1 MDLFDY
7 AGEQEQQRMAPLAAR
22 MRPRTLDE
30 FVGQR
35 HILGE
40 GKLLRRA
47 IEADQL
53 SSLIFY
59 GPPGTGKTTLA
70 RVIANTTKSH
80 FTDLNAVTAGVAD
93 IRRIVDEAKARLGMY
108 GQRTILFIDEIHRF
122 NKAQQDALLP
132 YVEEGTVI
140 LIGATTENPFFEVN
154 AALLSRS
161 QIFPLHPL
169 TEDELRLIAERALS
183 DAERGLGALNIRID
197 EDALAHLIRYADG
210 DARRLLNALELAAL
224 TTRPGAD
231 GVVHITLDV
240 AVESIQRPAV
250 RYDKSG
256 DNHYDTIS
264 AFIKSIRGSDPDA
277 ALYWLARML
286 DAGEDPRFIAR
297 RLVISAAEDIGNAD
311 PQALQVAV
319 AAFHAL
325 ELVACRRGASPW
337 PRRSPTWPRRRR
349 ATRPMWPS
357 TRPCAWCAKRAI
369 ARCPRTCATPTTRE
383 RRPWGTARATCTRT
397 TTRAISCRSATCPRA
412 WTSCFTARPRTAT
425 NGRSASGFRAGAPP
439 AGGRIGDGCA
449 AKAECDA
456 ENAAGVLP
464 AEPESKP
471 SKGWER

>member
-7 AGEQEQQRMAPLAAR
+7 AGEAERQRLAPLAAR
-22 MRPRTLDE
+22 MRPRTLEE
-30 FVGQR
+30 FVGQQ

-93 IRRIVDEAKARLGMY
+93 IRKIVDEAKARLGMY

-132 YVEEGTVI
+132 YVEEGTVV

-169 TEDELRLIAERALS
+169 TEEELRLIAERALS
-183 DAERGLGALNIRID
+183 DAERGLGALNIRMD
-197 EDALAHLIRYADG
+197 DDALAHLIRYADG

-224 TTRPGAD
+224 TTRPGTD

-325 ELVACRRGASPW
+325 ELVGMP
-337 PRRSPTWPRRRR
+337 
-349 ATRPMWPS
+349 
-357 TRPCAWCAKRAI
+357 
-369 ARCPRTCATPTTRE
+369 E
-383 RRPWGTARATCTRT
+383 
-397 TTRAISCRSATCPRA
+397 
-412 WTSCFTARPRTAT
+412 
-425 NGRSASGFRAGAPP
+425 
-439 AGGRIGDGCA
+439 GRIPLAQAVTYLATAPKSNASYVAINEALRMVREEGHRPVPPHLRDANYKGA
-449 AKAECDA
+449 AALGHGQGYLYPHDYPDHFVPQRYLPEGVDA
-456 ENAAGVLP
+456 VFYR
-464 AEPESKP
+464 P
-471 SKGWER
+471 SKNGYEREIGERLVHWRARQREGV

>member
-7 AGEQEQQRMAPLAAR
+7 AGKQEQQRMAPLAAR

-183 DAERGLGALNIRID
+183 DAERGLGSLNIRID

-325 ELVACRRGASPW
+325 ELVGMP
-337 PRRSPTWPRRRR
+337 
-349 ATRPMWPS
+349 
-357 TRPCAWCAKRAI
+357 
-369 ARCPRTCATPTTRE
+369 E
-383 RRPWGTARATCTRT
+383 
-397 TTRAISCRSATCPRA
+397 
-412 WTSCFTARPRTAT
+412 
-425 NGRSASGFRAGAPP
+425 
-439 AGGRIGDGCA
+439 GRIPLAQAVTYLATAPKSNASYVAINEALRMVREEGHRPVPPHLRDANYKGA
-449 AKAECDA
+449 AALGHGQGYLYPHDYPGHFVPQRYLPEGVDVVFYRPS
-456 ENAAGVLP
+456 ENGYEREIGERLSRWRARQREGV
-464 AEPESKP
+464 
-471 SKGWER
+471 

>member
-183 DAERGLGALNIRID
+183 DAERGLGSLNIRID

-325 ELVACRRGASPW
+325 ELVGMP
-337 PRRSPTWPRRRR
+337 
-349 ATRPMWPS
+349 
-357 TRPCAWCAKRAI
+357 
-369 ARCPRTCATPTTRE
+369 E
-383 RRPWGTARATCTRT
+383 
-397 TTRAISCRSATCPRA
+397 
-412 WTSCFTARPRTAT
+412 
-425 NGRSASGFRAGAPP
+425 
-439 AGGRIGDGCA
+439 GRIPLAQAVTYLATAPKSNASYVAINEALRMVREEGHRPVPPHLRDANYKGA
-449 AKAECDA
+449 AALGHGQGYLYPHDYPGHFVPQRYLPEGVDVVFYRPS
-456 ENAAGVLP
+456 ENGYEREIGERLSRWRARQREGV
-464 AEPESKP
+464 
-471 SKGWER
+471 